1 MLTRRR
7 RITPTVSFT
16 RKLHL
21 SHLNQTLESSEV
33 LFQGLLRT
41 KTTDAAWRPLSCIL
55 YLLYFTISFP
65 PHIWQNWSALS
76 SSTLKCFLP
85 TQKKKF
91 FLLLLVLNR
100 RIPKHSR
107 PHVGLSRTRAV
118 AMVTA
123 VNSPVQPAVLSME
136 LTVTSEHH
144 VIKII
149 IYLNRVWCRAGAAAS
164 TGCSTCFPIVN
175 RLRQTVPERK
185 ATPCCVFP
193 ICC

>member
-21 SHLNQTLESSEV
+21 SHLNQILESSEV

-85 TQKKKF
+85 TQKKKHF
-91 FLLLLVLNR
+91 SAFT
-100 RIPKHSR
+100 
-107 PHVGLSRTRAV
+107 GA
-118 AMVTA
+118 
-123 VNSPVQPAVLSME
+123 QPS
-136 LTVTSEHH
+136 H
-144 VIKII
+144 
-149 IYLNRVWCRAGAAAS
+149 
-164 TGCSTCFPIVN
+164 P
-175 RLRQTVPERK
+175 QTFK
-185 ATPCCVFP
+185 ATCWFVPYSCCCHGNSCKQP
-193 ICC
+193 RPACGPQHGADSNIRTSCY